1 MNITKQRLK
10 EIIKEEVDAAISE
23 QRPPLPP
30 PPPRKQTRRPPPPP
44 RKPTSRPPAPP
55 QKAQSSA
62 GDKTFER
69 FANMLLRVITRGLGP
84 GYTER
89 EMFEAMIHFLNEG
102 GASIPRGGRNPEK
115 AIIDF
120 GNSADDQELINITR
134 RAFAKAA
141 KGIKAY
147 KQQMRKR

>member
-1 MNITKQRLK
+1 MKITKQRLK

-30 PPPRKQTRRPPPPP
+30 PPPPRKPTRRPPPPP
-44 RKPTSRPPAPP
+44 K
-55 QKAQSSA
+55 KAQASA

-89 EMFEAMIHFLNEG
+89 EMFEAMIYFLNEG

-115 AIIDF
+115 AIMDF
-120 GNSADDQELINITR
+120 GDDVGDQEAIKIVRT
-134 RAFAKAA
+134 AFAKAA
-141 KGIKAY
+141 KGIRAY

>member
-1 MNITKQRLK
+1 MKITKQRLK

-30 PPPRKQTRRPPPPP
+30 PPPPRKPTKRPPPPP
-44 RKPTSRPPAPP
+44 P
-55 QKAQSSA
+55 KAQANA
-62 GDKTFER
+62 GDKAFER
-69 FANMLLRVITRGLGP
+69 FTNMLLRVINRGLGP
-84 GYTER
+84 EYTER
-89 EMFEAMIHFLNEG
+89 EKLEAMIYFLNEG
-102 GASIPRGGRNPEK
+102 GANIPRGGRNPEK

-120 GNSADDQELINITR
+120 SIAADDEELLNITR

-147 KQQMRKR
+147 KQQMRKT